1 MKILVP
7 LDFSP
12 ASLAVLESAFAVA
25 RQFHARVVLIQVIEH
40 IEYLSTTEDKDQF
53 IQAQSQ
59 LMGMA
64 KENLQRQ
71 AAKWISDTGLDSE
84 TTVESGVA
92 ADEICYVASVMQMN
106 LIVIGTQSLAIHA
119 RKIGSTTRRVMD
131 FAPCSVL
138 TIPSS
143 HPRIDFG
150 RILIPILW
158 SPRVL
163 DKFRMVRRL
172 VKMNHSKVLLVG
184 LTASGERP
192 ELRRLAS
199 LLDFVCG
206 RICDN
211 QGACTHKIYHHR
223 LDEFDLPG
231 LLNRFRPELLVMT
244 SAVEKATRIVRATTP
259 GQAVDSP
266 YRHMPVLSLRR
277 SPQEMAEETPLAVE
291 SSLID
296 LIRTKIAFFGKRP
309 RLSKGR

>member
-25 RQFHARVVLIQVIEH
+25 QQFHAQVVLIQVIEH
-40 IEYLSTTEDKDQF
+40 IDPLSTTDDKEQY

-64 KENLQRQ
+64 KENLQRH
-71 AAKWISDTGLDSE
+71 AAKWISDTGLEIE
-84 TTVESGVA
+84 TTVKSGVA

-106 LIVIGTQSLAIHA
+106 LIIIGTQSQGIHA
-119 RKIGSTTRRVMD
+119 RKLGSTTRRVME

-143 HPRIDFG
+143 QPRIDFG

-184 LTASGERP
+184 LTVSGERH

-211 QGACTHKIYHHR
+211 QGTCTHKIYDH
-223 LDEFDLPG
+223 LVEFDLPR

-244 SAVEKATRIVRATTP
+244 SAVEKATRIVGATTM
-259 GQAVDSP
+259 GQAVDSA

-277 SPQEMAEETPLAVE
+277 SPHEMTDQTPLALE